1 MYNMSKQEKAKKQL
15 KKQFVFKKI
24 KKIDNEKLNNLD
36 INELKKLKKILKLFN
51 EGNIKSSINKINKY
65 IKSLAEPEPETEP
78 INSSILMIYNN
89 KYIDDVNRLK
99 QFRENKG
106 YTVFTD
112 EAHNNDDYD
121 TIKKRVKAYND
132 TYDIKYIILF
142 GTIEEVPT
150 KFRAIDEQAYQSTF
164 NDRVTEAAS
173 DISYGIFDNISKKI
187 EIIVGRITPG
197 DNIHSWIENTPELT
211 DEEKIQN
218 VTNQIDKIIEYEN
231 IIDNL
236 PNINKNANEF
246 TRIIGIAG
254 NEGEWSGIDGLADN
268 VYMRGELEKLQE
280 SNINCNFV
288 ELFQSI
294 GNSGHIDIPNPNN
307 QNNNYDLEGNP
318 TSIDLQNTINNG
330 SPLVLYVGHSSEVD
344 LYTTGFHV
352 DDVSKLNN
360 KGKYFLGSVV
370 GCSIG
375 SHDENYMSLS
385 EQLMVAKDKG
395 SIAMFV
401 SSILQSW
408 TPPMHMQRLLVDKII
423 ESSND
428 NTIGELFYES
438 IQSNEFMIMD
448 DFWHYHILGDPST
461 RFLLTNSKL
470 RK

>member
-1 MYNMSKQEKAKKQL
+1 MSKQEKAKKQL

-36 INELKKLKKILKLFN
+36 INELKKLKKMLKRFN
-51 EGNIKSSINKINKY
+51 EENIKLSINKINKY
-65 IKSLAEPEPETEP
+65 IKSLAEPEAEPETEP
-78 INSSILMIYNN
+78 INSSMLMIYNN
-89 KYIDDVNRLK
+89 KYINDVNRLK
-99 QFRENKG
+99 QFREIQG

-112 EAHNNDDYD
+112 EAHNNDNYD
-121 TIKKRVKAYND
+121 TIKKRVKDYND
-132 TYDIKYIILF
+132 THNIKYIILF

-150 KFRAIDEQAYQSTF
+150 KFIAINEQAYQNTF

-173 DISYGIFDNISKKI
+173 DISYGIFDDISKKI

-268 VYMRGELEKLQE
+268 VYMRGELEKLQA
-280 SNINCNFV
+280 SNINCHFV
-288 ELFQSI
+288 ELFESI
-294 GNSGHIDIPNPNN
+294 GNSGHIGNPNQNNPNN
-307 QNNNYDLEGNP
+307 TYDLEGNP
-318 TSIDLQNTINNG
+318 NNIDLKNKINDG
-330 SPLVLYVGHSSEVD
+330 SPLLLYVGHSSEVD

-352 DDVSKLNN
+352 DDVSELNN

-375 SHDENYMSLS
+375 SHDENYMCLS
-385 EQLMVAKDKG
+385 EQLMVAKEKG

-423 ESSND
+423 EFSND
-428 NTIGELFYES
+428 KTIGELFYES
-438 IQSNEFMIMD
+438 MQSEEFSILG

-461 RFLLTNSKL
+461 RYLLTSSKL
-470 RK
+470 RN